1 MESKV
6 FYGIIAFV
14 GVLNLMV
21 SIYIARR
28 GDLEPFQKKAQIIL
42 IWLIPLIAAIGI
54 GCTIA
59 VKRIVHIA
67 NAMIQTAVGIVAFA
81 RVVFRR

>member
-6 FYGIIAFV
+6 FYAIIAVV

-54 GCTIA
+54 WLYYRSQDDRTHR
-59 VKRIVHIA
+59 KRDDTNSSRYSGVCSGS
-67 NAMIQTAVGIVAFA
+67 V
-81 RVVFRR
+81 